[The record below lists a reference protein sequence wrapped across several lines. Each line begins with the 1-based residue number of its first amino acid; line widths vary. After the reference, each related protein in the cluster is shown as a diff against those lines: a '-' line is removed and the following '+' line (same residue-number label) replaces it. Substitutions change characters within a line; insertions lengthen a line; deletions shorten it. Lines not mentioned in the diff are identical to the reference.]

1 LIARLGPSRPLDHLA
16 KSTYIAPMERGR
28 VLSIIREHTDEL
40 RAAGVL
46 RLSLFGSVA
55 RDEATEESDV
65 DVVVRLEDSIMK
77 SGFGY
82 FGAMEGVRLKLQE
95 IIGRPVDVVSE
106 PINKER
112 LAREIERDRAV
123 AF

>member
-1 LIARLGPSRPLDHLA
+1 
-16 KSTYIAPMERGR
+16 MERDRG
-28 VLSIIREHTDEL
+28 LSIIREHTDEL

-55 RDEATEESDV
+55 RDEATAESDV
-65 DVVVRLEDSIMK
+65 DVVVHLEDAIMK

-82 FGAMEGVRLKLQE
+82 FGAMEDVRLKLQE

-106 PINKER
+106 PISKNR
-112 LAREIERDRAV
+112 LAREIERDRQV

>member
-1 LIARLGPSRPLDHLA
+1 LSARLWRTDLSTIGEKPIYCTYGKGSGPIDYQGTH
-16 KSTYIAPMERGR
+16 GW
-28 VLSIIREHTDEL
+28 
-40 RAAGVL
+40 AAGVL

-55 RDEATEESDV
+55 RDEATAESDV
-65 DVVVRLEDSIMK
+65 DVVVHLKDAIMK

-82 FGAMEGVRLKLQE
+82 FGAMEDVRLKLQE

-106 PINKER
+106 PISKNR
-112 LAREIERDRAV
+112 LAREIERDRQV